1 MSFLEETSDF
11 FTLVKESNFDLGLIY
26 SQNPNGIYVVVLILL
41 VLLLIVALFIRS
53 AFKKSELLRLVSKI
67 QNISDFDEF
76 DSKLSNCFRITK
88 KRK

>member
-41 VLLLIVALFIRS
+41 KPQYKHHLHF
-53 AFKKSELLRLVSKI
+53 VSKLI
-67 QNISDFDEF
+67 LNQN
-76 DSKLSNCFRITK
+76 LTLLQV
-88 KRK
+88 